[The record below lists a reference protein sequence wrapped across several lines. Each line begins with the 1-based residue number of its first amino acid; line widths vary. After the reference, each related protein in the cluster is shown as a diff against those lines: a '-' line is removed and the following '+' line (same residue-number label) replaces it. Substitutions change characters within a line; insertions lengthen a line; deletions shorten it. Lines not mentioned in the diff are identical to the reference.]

1 MQVHVLPRFAVEL
14 KGCDKVPPIA
24 VSEHQVA
31 KRQQQG
37 ANRFHRSTL
46 ARDLVYLLLQPFDG
60 IS

>member
-1 MQVHVLPRFAVEL
+1 
-14 KGCDKVPPIA
+14 VPPIA